1 MTALSR
7 TRLIDK
13 LVEAYVD
20 WREACVRVDDA
31 YRACAR
37 ETGPWG
43 AVAFGLYVA
52 TLDAE
57 EQAADAYAG
66 LVRRAE
72 RLPWTQERRLEP
84 FGEPPRGLD
93 SALVDAQY
101 ESE

>member
-7 TRLIDK
+7 KRLIDK

-31 YRACAR
+31 YRACTR

-57 EQAADAYAG
+57 EEAADAYAG

-72 RLPWTQERRLEP
+72 KLPWTQERRLEP
-84 FGEPPRGLD
+84 FGEPAHGLD
-93 SALVDAQY
+93 SPLVDAQY
-101 ESE
+101 EGE

>member
-7 TRLIDK
+7 KRLIDK

-43 AVAFGLYVA
+43 AAAFGLYVA
-52 TLDAE
+52 TLDTE
-57 EQAADAYAG
+57 EQAAVAYAG

-72 RLPWTQERRLEP
+72 KLPWTEERRLDP
-84 FGEPPRGLD
+84 FGELARGLD
-93 SALVDAQY
+93 GALVDAQY

>member
-1 MTALSR
+1 MARGVRPSGR
-7 TRLIDK
+7 
-13 LVEAYVD
+13 
-20 WREACVRVDDA
+20 CVSCL
-31 YRACAR
+31 CAR
-37 ETGPWG
+37 NWPVG

-72 RLPWTQERRLEP
+72 KLPWTQEPRLEP
-84 FGEPPRGLD
+84 FGEPAGGLD
-93 SALVDAQY
+93 SAPVDAQY

>member
-7 TRLIDK
+7 RRLIDK

-43 AVAFGLYVA
+43 AVAFGLYLA

-57 EQAADAYAG
+57 EQASDAFAG

-72 RLPWTQERRLEP
+72 KLPWTQDCRREP
-84 FGEPPRGLD
+84 FGEPARGLD
-93 SALVDAQY
+93 NAKVDAQY

>member
-7 TRLIDK
+7 KRLIDK
-13 LVEAYVD
+13 RLRRMSIGAT
-20 WREACVRVDDA
+20 CVRVDDA

-57 EQAADAYAG
+57 EQAADADAG

-72 RLPWTQERRLEP
+72 KLPWTQERRLEP
-84 FGEPPRGLD
+84 PRQPARGLD
-93 SALVDAQY
+93 SAPVDAQY

>member
-1 MTALSR
+1 MTAPSR
-7 TRLIDK
+7 KRLIDK

-20 WREACVRVDDA
+20 WREACVQVDDA

-66 LVRRAE
+66 LVRRAA
-72 RLPWTQERRLEP
+72 RLPWTQERRSEP
-84 FGEPPRGLD
+84 FREPAHGLE
-93 SALVDAQY
+93 SAIVDAQY